1 MASASRA
8 SHDVTFR
15 AVICFAP
22 RFSPDTSTSESAVE
36 LPECASPY
44 RLTAKNLDVHPSV
57 GTSKTIGPDP
67 IFRHVP
73 TGTKNKATVDLILSG
88 IKGAMAKQRYVLGPP
103 RLTSSAIKTVKV
115 ERSSGQ
121 WGVSYTLTPVGDE
134 TFNSLAMRQ
143 FHALIAIVANGKVYS
158 IPIIEPTSTSFVSF
172 EGNGLIEGNFTK
184 AEANQLAS
192 QM

>member
-1 MASASRA
+1 
-8 SHDVTFR
+8 
-15 AVICFAP
+15 
-22 RFSPDTSTSESAVE
+22 
-36 LPECASPY
+36 
-44 RLTAKNLDVHPSV
+44 
-57 GTSKTIGPDP
+57 
-67 IFRHVP
+67 
-73 TGTKNKATVDLILSG
+73 
-88 IKGAMAKQRYVLGPP
+88 MAKQRYVLGPP

-158 IPIIEPTSTSFVSF
+158 IPIIEPASTSFVSF